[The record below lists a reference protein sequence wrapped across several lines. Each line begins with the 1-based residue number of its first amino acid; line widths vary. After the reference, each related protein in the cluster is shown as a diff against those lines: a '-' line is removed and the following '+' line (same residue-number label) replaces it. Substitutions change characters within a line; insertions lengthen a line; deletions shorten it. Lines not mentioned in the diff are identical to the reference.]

1 MCSSRTVFLLLMV
14 STGVGEL
21 DQILGTGYPDRS
33 AILVVGPPGIGKEAL
48 GYWFTQVG
56 LAETDFCLYVTRLA
70 VSEVL
75 DDLRA
80 FHMNGQSQ
88 PDWMASEGSETTCN
102 VNDLAGLSF
111 NIKQTL
117 QKFGNERARIVTD
130 LLSTLLVINP
140 LETVYRFLTQLLAEV
155 KRYDTVLLATLEEGM
170 HQSNVL
176 AAMEQVFDGVMELRY
191 FEEGLRI
198 VPLLRIRK
206 MRGIMLAP
214 GYFRFSFVNG
224 RIEIG
229 KYVR

>member
-1 MCSSRTVFLLLMV
+1 MV
-14 STGVGEL
+14 STGVGEF
-21 DQILGTGYPDRS
+21 DQLLGSGYPDRS
-33 AILVVGPPGIGKEAL
+33 AILFVGPPGIGKQDL

-56 LAETDFCLYVTRLA
+56 LAETDSCLYVTRLA

-75 DDLRA
+75 DDLPA

-88 PDWMASEGSETTCN
+88 PEWMASEGSKTACN

-117 QKFGNERARIVTD
+117 QKYGDKRARIVTD

-140 LETVYRFLTQLLAEV
+140 LETIYRFLAQLFAEV
-155 KRYDTVLLATLEEGM
+155 KRYDAVLLATLEEGM

-191 FEEGLRI
+191 FEEGLRV
-198 VPLLRIRK
+198 VPPPTDQEDERNHARTRILQILIRE
-206 MRGIMLAP
+206 R
-214 GYFRFSFVNG
+214 
-224 RIEIG
+224 
-229 KYVR
+229 